1 MAAFS
6 FLLLKNESNLKEDM
20 KLRKEIEEEMNEIQS
35 TINLNHKIELDDYMR
50 IDLLSQ
56 TTEKAFKEVVNM
68 LLFRN

>member
-1 MAAFS
+1 
-6 FLLLKNESNLKEDM
+6 
-20 KLRKEIEEEMNEIQS
+20 MNEIQS

-56 TTEKAFKEVVNM
+56 TTEKAFKEVVDL